1 MTTDIDATLG
11 LVAQTW
17 PSNDL
22 RGFEDRVLTALHAR
36 RQQSVPASLGFSLA
50 SAALLM
56 GIGGAI
62 APAEEVSAAT
72 VSPFEP
78 HALAPSSLL
87 LSGHR

>member
-1 MTTDIDATLG
+1 MTTEIDATLG

-17 PSNDL
+17 PSNNL
-22 RGFEDRVLTALHAR
+22 QGFEDRVLDALRAR

-56 GIGGAI
+56 GIGGAL
-62 APAEEVSAAT
+62 APAEEVRAAP

-78 HALAPSSLL
+78 HELAPSSLL
-87 LSGHR
+87 LSGH